1 MSWMFKIT
9 FFVTIFFAWLWHNH
23 LDIIITLAPKNLDF
37 FIVEKMFSRHAKNT
51 GVTREPMVST
61 ILPTEGITKDNLQ
74 DVFHQSGFPTLVK
87 GVLKT
92 DQDKIV
98 TEMTKRNKGRDMRM
112 LTYETW
118 KSPHFSP
125 SCGALES
132 SITKSF
138 DEYSTSHLFTDVADN
153 HSFYYAGFEAITDA
167 QTVNDMTGLDVESLG
182 DYKQNNLFTSN
193 FPHEILT
200 ATTHCAPIDSFT
212 LQLIGTKT
220 WFFVSPEDLAKVNAI
235 PMPTSFP
242 LPITDDDFI
251 SKVNNIYVL
260 RQEPGDVMYFGPH
273 WCHAVS
279 TSKGPNLM
287 MNMRYFSLPKLSK
300 GPVKLFLKMMIRR
313 FLSPRGAGK
322 NPQENKALYPGIYD
336 ALSLWYNE
344 DCGESEW
351 FKKLHARVTGTGE
364 YAK

>member
-1 MSWMFKIT
+1 MAWVFKVTVLIT
-9 FFVTIFFAWLWHNH
+9 LFFAWLWRNH
-23 LDIIITLAPKNLDF
+23 PDIIITLAPRHLDF
-37 FIVEKMFSRHAKNT
+37 YILEQMYSREEKNT

-61 ILPTEGITKDNLQ
+61 ILPTEGITVDNLQ
-74 DVFHQSGFPTLVK
+74 DIFHKGGFPTLVK
-87 GVLKT
+87 GLLKT

-98 TEMTKRNKGRDMRM
+98 GEMTKRNKGKDMRM
-112 LTYETW
+112 LTFEDW

-125 SCGALES
+125 SCGSLES

-138 DEYSTSHLFTDVADN
+138 DEYSTNHLFTDVADN
-153 HSFYYAGFEAITDA
+153 HSYYYAGFEAITDA
-167 QTVNDMTGLDVESLG
+167 ATVNDMTGLRVETLG

-212 LQLIGTKT
+212 MQLIGTKT
-220 WFFVSPEDLAKVNAI
+220 WFFVSPEDLAKVNAV

-251 SKVNNIYVL
+251 SKVSNIYVL

-279 TSKGPNLM
+279 TAEGPNLM
-287 MNMRYFSLPKLSK
+287 MNMRYFSMSKLAD
-300 GPVKLFLKMMIRR
+300 GPVKLFVKMLIRK
-313 FLSPRGAGK
+313 FLSPRGTGL
-322 NPQENKALYPGIYD
+322 NPQDNKLLYPGIYD
-336 ALSLWYNE
+336 ALTLWYNE
-344 DCGESEW
+344 TCGKSEW
-351 FKKLHARVTGTGE
+351 FSALHARVTGIP
-364 YAK
+364 AK

>member
-1 MSWMFKIT
+1 MSWLFKFTVI
-9 FFVTIFFAWLWHNH
+9 VTLFCAWLWRNH
-23 LDIIITLAPKNLDF
+23 LDIIITLAPKHLDF
-37 FIVEKMFSRHAKNT
+37 FILEQMFSRHAKNT

-61 ILPTEGITKDNLQ
+61 IMPTEGITKDNLK
-74 DVFHQSGFPTLVK
+74 DMFHKGGFPTLVK

-98 TEMTKRNKGRDMRM
+98 GEMTKRNKGKDMRM
-112 LTYETW
+112 LTFEDW
-118 KSPHFSP
+118 VSPHFSA

-153 HSFYYAGFEAITDA
+153 HSYLYAGFEAITDA
-167 QTVNDMTGLDVESLG
+167 QTVNDMTGLDVETLG

-200 ATTHCAPIDSFT
+200 ASIHCAPIDSFT
-212 LQLIGTKT
+212 MQLIGTKT
-220 WFFVSPEDLAKVNAI
+220 WFFVSPEDLAGVDSI

-242 LPITDDDFI
+242 LPITDDEFI
-251 SKVNNIYVL
+251 SKVKNVYVL

-279 TSKGPNLM
+279 TAKGPNLM
-287 MNMRYFSLPKLSK
+287 MNMRYLSLPKIMG
-300 GPVKLFLKMMIRR
+300 GPIKLTLKILIRK
-313 FLSPRGAGK
+313 FLSDRGVGL
-322 NPQENKALYPGIYD
+322 NPQDNKLLYPGIYD
-336 ALSLWYNE
+336 ALNKWYAE
-344 DCGESEW
+344 DCGESKW
-351 FKKLHARVTGTGE
+351 FAALFKRVTGQ
-364 YAK
+364 